1 MTSLNDPLYS
11 FELNEVLI
19 GNSPSDK
26 RDESRLFVFDTKTGA
41 IHFDHFKNITKYLPE
56 ESLLVLNETRVVPA
70 RVYLHKE
77 TGGKVEVLFLM
88 NLWKEGEEL
97 VPAIVDRKIEV
108 GQQLVSCDRAYT
120 FHIEKQDE
128 NVFVLKPLFDIA
140 TFRTFLDTYGETPL
154 PHYIQGVEMT
164 EEKVRARYQ
173 TIFGKEAYSIA
184 APTAS
189 LHFTEEVFT
198 SLKEKHI
205 ERVGVTLHVGLGTFK
220 PLTED
225 NFKNNTLH
233 LERYVINQDTAK
245 LLLKAK
251 ENKTPVIA
259 VGTTSVRTLESY
271 ARDHITGE
279 GVEDMTTIFIHPPY
293 DFKMVDH
300 LITNFHLPNSS
311 LMMLVEAFLQH
322 KKSDKHLVELYEI
335 AIKENFHFY
344 SFGDSML
351 IL

>member
-11 FELNEVLI
+11 FELSEELI
-19 GNSPSDK
+19 GNAPSDK

-56 ESLLVLNETRVVPA
+56 KSLLVLNETRVVPA

-88 NLWKEGEEL
+88 NLWREGEEII
-97 VPAIVDRKIEV
+97 PAIVDRKIEV
-108 GQQLVSCDRAYT
+108 GQQLVSHDGAYT

-128 NVFVLKPLFDIA
+128 NVFVLKPLFGIA
-140 TFRTFLDTYGETPL
+140 TFRQFLDTYGETPL

-189 LHFTEEVFT
+189 LHFTEEVFA
-198 SLKEKHI
+198 SLKEKNI
-205 ERVGVTLHVGLGTFK
+205 EKAGVTLHVGLGTFK
-220 PLTED
+220 PLTDD
-225 NFKNNTLH
+225 NFKNNALH
-233 LERYVINQDTAK
+233 LERYVVSEDTAK
-245 LLLKAK
+245 RLLKAK
-251 ENKTPVIA
+251 ENKTPIIA

-271 ARDHITGE
+271 IRDHTIGE
-279 GVEDMTTIFIHPPY
+279 KAEDVTTIFIHPPY
-293 DFKMVDH
+293 RFEMVDH
-300 LITNFHLPNSS
+300 LITNFHLPQSS
-311 LMMLVEAFLQH
+311 LMMLVEAFLAH
-322 KKSDKHLVELYEI
+322 KGSDKHLIDLYKI
-335 AIKENFHFY
+335 AIKEKFKFY